1 MIVFNYIR
9 AYARNYTLIKSND
22 AERSNCGL
30 NKFPH
35 PPRRIQY
42 NNQTM

>member
-30 NKFPH
+30 NKFP
-35 PPRRIQY
+35 PPPPNPWVNTI
-42 NNQTM
+42 